1 MLPLTNVRVVRIV
14 RTVLAISGLTCL
26 LWAGFLVAQPLLY
39 SHAHAAALQQKLPGG
54 GDTQVQWSPR
64 KNEPIGRLEI
74 PRLKFSQLVAEG
86 DDDATLK
93 AALGHLP
100 DTPFPWQPGNSSFAG
115 HRDGLFRP
123 LRDVQLGD
131 RLVFHSPRGTLEYRV
146 RQTFI
151 VDPTDVWVVK
161 PSPVRMLT
169 LVTCYPFTYI
179 GHAPQRFVVQADPAP
194 AAPAERP

>member
-1 MLPLTNVRVVRIV
+1 VA
-14 RTVLAISGLTCL
+14 RTVLVIGGLVCL
-26 LWAGFLVAQPLLY
+26 SWGTFVAAQPLIY
-39 SHAHAAALQQKLPGG
+39 SHAHAAALQEKLPGG
-54 GDTQVQWSPR
+54 GDSQVQWSPR

-100 DTPFPWQPGNSSFAG
+100 DTPFPWQPGNSTFAG

-123 LRDVQLGD
+123 LQDVQLGD
-131 RLVFHSPRGTLEYRV
+131 RLVFHWTRGTFDYRV

-151 VDPTDVWVVK
+151 VNPTDVWVVQ

-169 LVTCYPFTYI
+169 LVTCYPFHYV

-194 AAPAERP
+194 PTSGERP